1 MTLLLAG
8 MALSAGTAFAQK
20 QVTGTVVD
28 TDGEPVI
35 GANVI
40 VEGTGI
46 GVTTDNNGR
55 FVIKNVPAKAK
66 RLVVTYIGMEKKTV
80 SVSSNVK
87 IVMSMAENTFGEV
100 VVTGMQKT
108 DRRLFT
114 GATSKVDAEKVKLD
128 GVPDISR
135 ALEGRVAGVSLQHV
149 SSTFGTAPKIRVRG
163 ATSIYG
169 SSSPLWVVDGV
180 IMEDAVSVS
189 ADDLSSG
196 DAETLISN
204 AIAGLNPDDIESFQ
218 VLKDGSATSIYGARA
233 MAGVVV
239 ITTKKGRAGHSSI
252 NYTGEFTYRL
262 KPSYSTYNI
271 SNSQEQMGIYKEM
284 AAKGWLEFS
293 QVANS
298 SSAGLYGKMYSLIDQ
313 YNTSGGKFGLPYTQS
328 AMNQYLQQAEF
339 RNTDWFDMLFKNNV
353 MQNHSVSISTGTEKA
368 NLYASLSAYYDPG

>member
-1 MTLLLAG
+1 MSKKMTLLLAG
-8 MALSAGTAFAQK
+8 MAVSAGTAFAQK

-135 ALEGRVAGVSLQHV
+135 ALEGRVAGVSLQNV

-163 ATSIYG
+163 APSIYG
-169 SSSPLWVVDGV
+169 SSSPL
-180 IMEDAVSVS
+180 
-189 ADDLSSG
+189 
-196 DAETLISN
+196 
-204 AIAGLNPDDIESFQ
+204 
-218 VLKDGSATSIYGARA
+218 
-233 MAGVVV
+233 
-239 ITTKKGRAGHSSI
+239 
-252 NYTGEFTYRL
+252 
-262 KPSYSTYNI
+262 
-271 SNSQEQMGIYKEM
+271 
-284 AAKGWLEFS
+284 
-293 QVANS
+293 
-298 SSAGLYGKMYSLIDQ
+298 
-313 YNTSGGKFGLPYTQS
+313 
-328 AMNQYLQQAEF
+328 
-339 RNTDWFDMLFKNNV
+339 
-353 MQNHSVSISTGTEKA
+353 
-368 NLYASLSAYYDPG
+368 